1 MKINVVMRDVDFI
14 NDTNDYAGVDRGVYR
29 LLKQGIIPKF
39 TYGDY
44 DSVSRE
50 EREFIESELKIN
62 AVNSE
67 KDYTDSH
74 LALFDLVDKGY
85 TEIDVYGALGDRIDH
100 ELMNIQLLLNE
111 KFKNVDIRLIDKLNV
126 IFKVMGKKELKDIG
140 YKYVSFIPFFNGT
153 TLTLDGFKYDGEVE
167 ISIGSTLTVSNEF
180 IDQTATVETNQ
191 PVIAIYSNDK
201 GRG

>member
-14 NDTNDYAGVDRGVYR
+14 KDTNDYAGVDRGVYR
-29 LLKQGIIPKF
+29 LLKKGITPKF

-44 DSVSRE
+44 DSVSHK

-85 TEIDVYGALGDRIDH
+85 NEIDVYGALGDRIDH

-126 IFKVMGKKELKDIG
+126 IFKVIGKKELKNIG
-140 YKYVSFIPFFNGT
+140 YKYISFIPFFNGT
-153 TLTLDGFKYDGEVE
+153 ILTLDGFKYDGEVE

-180 IDQTATVETNQ
+180 VGQTATVETNQ

-201 GRG
+201 R

>member
-44 DSVSRE
+44 DSVSGE
-50 EREFIESELKIN
+50 EREFIESRLKIN

-111 KFKNVDIRLIDKLNV
+111 KFKNVDIRLIDELNV
-126 IFKVMGKKELKDIG
+126 IFKVMGKKELKNIG
-140 YKYVSFIPFFNGT
+140 YKYISFIPFFNGT
-153 TLTLDGFKYDGEVE
+153 RLTLDGFKYDGEVE

-180 IDQTATVETNQ
+180 VDQTATVETNQ

-201 GRG
+201 R

>member
-1 MKINVVMRDVDFI
+1 MKINVVMRNVDFI
-14 NDTNDYAGVDRGVYR
+14 KDTNDYAGVDRGVYR
-29 LLKQGIIPKF
+29 LLKKGITPKF

-44 DSVSRE
+44 DSVSHK

-85 TEIDVYGALGDRIDH
+85 NEIDVYGALGDRIDH

-126 IFKVMGKKELKDIG
+126 IFKVIGKKELKNIG
-140 YKYVSFIPFFNGT
+140 YKYISFIPFFNGT

-180 IDQTATVETNQ
+180 VGQTATVETNQ

-201 GRG
+201 R

>member
-1 MKINVVMRDVDFI
+1 MKINVVMRNVDFI
-14 NDTNDYAGVDRGVYR
+14 KDTNDYAGVDRGVYR
-29 LLKQGIIPKF
+29 LLKKGITPKF

-85 TEIDVYGALGDRIDH
+85 NEIDVYGALGDRIDH

-126 IFKVMGKKELKDIG
+126 IFKVIGKKELKNIG
-140 YKYVSFIPFFNGT
+140 YKYISFIPFFNGT

-180 IDQTATVETNQ
+180 VGQTATVETNQ

-201 GRG
+201 R

>member
-14 NDTNDYAGVDRGVYR
+14 KDTNDYAGVDRGVYG
-29 LLKQGIIPKF
+29 LLKKGITPKF

-85 TEIDVYGALGDRIDH
+85 NEIDVYGALGDRIDH

-126 IFKVMGKKELKDIG
+126 IFKVIGKKELKNIG
-140 YKYVSFIPFFNGT
+140 YKYISFIPFFNGT

-180 IDQTATVETNQ
+180 VGQTATVETNQ

-201 GRG
+201 R

>member
-14 NDTNDYAGVDRGVYR
+14 KDTNDYAGVDRGVYR
-29 LLKQGIIPKF
+29 LLKKGITPKF

-50 EREFIESELKIN
+50 EREFIESQLKIN

-85 TEIDVYGALGDRIDH
+85 NEIDVYGALGDRIDH

-126 IFKVMGKKELKDIG
+126 IFKVIGKKELKNIG
-140 YKYVSFIPFFNGT
+140 YKYISFIPFFNGT

-180 IDQTATVETNQ
+180 VGQTATVETNQ

-201 GRG
+201 R

>member
-14 NDTNDYAGVDRGVYR
+14 KDTNDYAGVDRGVYR
-29 LLKQGIIPKF
+29 LLKKGITPKF

-85 TEIDVYGALGDRIDH
+85 NEIDVYGALGDRIDH
-100 ELMNIQLLLNE
+100 ELMNIQLLLHA
-111 KFKNVDIRLIDKLNV
+111 KFKNDDIRLIDKLNV
-126 IFKVMGKKELKDIG
+126 IVKVIGKKELKNIG
-140 YKYVSFIPFFNGT
+140 YKYISFIPFFNGT

-180 IDQTATVETNQ
+180 VGQTATVETNQ

-201 GRG
+201 R

>member
-1 MKINVVMRDVDFI
+1 MKISVVMRDVDFI
-14 NDTNDYAGVDRGVYR
+14 KDTNDYAGVDRGVYG
-29 LLKQGIIPKF
+29 LLKKGITPKF

-85 TEIDVYGALGDRIDH
+85 NEIDVYGALGDRIDH

-126 IFKVMGKKELKDIG
+126 IFKVIGKKELKNIG
-140 YKYVSFIPFFNGT
+140 YKYISFIPFFNGT

-180 IDQTATVETNQ
+180 VGQTATVETNQ

-201 GRG
+201 R

>member
-1 MKINVVMRDVDFI
+1 MKINVVMRDADFI
-14 NDTNDYAGVDRGVYR
+14 KDTNDYAGVDRGVYR
-29 LLKQGIIPKF
+29 LLKKGITPKF

-85 TEIDVYGALGDRIDH
+85 NEIDVYGALGDRIDH

-126 IFKVMGKKELKDIG
+126 IFKVIGKKELKNIG
-140 YKYVSFIPFFNGT
+140 YKYISFIPFFNGT

-180 IDQTATVETNQ
+180 VGQTATVETNQ

-201 GRG
+201 R

>member
-14 NDTNDYAGVDRGVYR
+14 KDTNDYAGVDRGIYR
-29 LLKQGIIPKF
+29 LLKKGITPKF

-44 DSVSRE
+44 DSVSHK

-85 TEIDVYGALGDRIDH
+85 NEIDVYGALGDRIDH

-126 IFKVMGKKELKDIG
+126 IFKVIGKKELKNIG
-140 YKYVSFIPFFNGT
+140 YKYISFIPFFNGT

-180 IDQTATVETNQ
+180 VGQTATVETNQ

-201 GRG
+201 R

>member
-50 EREFIESELKIN
+50 EREFIESQLKIN

-126 IFKVMGKKELKDIG
+126 IFKVMGKKELKNIG

-201 GRG
+201 R

>member
-14 NDTNDYAGVDRGVYR
+14 KDTNDYAGVDRGVYR
-29 LLKQGIIPKF
+29 LLKKGITPKF

-44 DSVSRE
+44 DSVSHK

-85 TEIDVYGALGDRIDH
+85 NEIDVYGALGDRIDH

-126 IFKVMGKKELKDIG
+126 IFKVIGKKELKNIG
-140 YKYVSFIPFFNGT
+140 YKYISFIPFFNGT

-167 ISIGSTLTVSNEF
+167 ISISSTLTVSNEF
-180 IDQTATVETNQ
+180 VGQTATVETNQ

-201 GRG
+201 R

>member
-14 NDTNDYAGVDRGVYR
+14 KDTNDYAGVDRGVYR
-29 LLKQGIIPKF
+29 LLKKGITPKF

-74 LALFDLVDKGY
+74 LALFDLVVIGY
-85 TEIDVYGALGDRIDH
+85 NEIDVYGALGDRIDH

-126 IFKVMGKKELKDIG
+126 IFKVIGKKELKNIG
-140 YKYVSFIPFFNGT
+140 YKYISFIPFFNGT

-180 IDQTATVETNQ
+180 VGQTATVETNQ

-201 GRG
+201 R

>member
-14 NDTNDYAGVDRGVYR
+14 KDTNDYAGVDRGVYG
-29 LLKQGIIPKF
+29 LLKKGITPKF

-50 EREFIESELKIN
+50 EREFIESQLKIN

-85 TEIDVYGALGDRIDH
+85 NEIDVYGALGDRIDH

-126 IFKVMGKKELKDIG
+126 IFKVIGKKELKNIG
-140 YKYVSFIPFFNGT
+140 YKYISFIPFFNGT

-180 IDQTATVETNQ
+180 VGQTATVETNQ

-201 GRG
+201 R

>member
-29 LLKQGIIPKF
+29 LLKNGIIPMF

-44 DSVSRE
+44 DSVSGE
-50 EREFIESELKIN
+50 EREFIESRLKIN

-111 KFKNVDIRLIDKLNV
+111 KFKNVDIRLIDELNV
-126 IFKVMGKKELKDIG
+126 IFKVMGKKELKNIG
-140 YKYVSFIPFFNGT
+140 YKYISFIPFFNGT

-180 IDQTATVETNQ
+180 VDQTATVETNQ

-201 GRG
+201 R

>member
-14 NDTNDYAGVDRGVYR
+14 KDTNDYAGVDRGVYR
-29 LLKQGIIPKF
+29 LLKKGITTKF

-85 TEIDVYGALGDRIDH
+85 NEIDVYGALGDRIDH

-126 IFKVMGKKELKDIG
+126 IFKVIGKKELKNIG
-140 YKYVSFIPFFNGT
+140 YKYISFIPFFNGT

-180 IDQTATVETNQ
+180 VGQTATVETNQ

-201 GRG
+201 R

>member
-1 MKINVVMRDVDFI
+1 MKISVVMRDVDFI
-14 NDTNDYAGVDRGVYR
+14 KDTNDYAGVDRGVYG
-29 LLKQGIIPKF
+29 LLKKGITPKF

-50 EREFIESELKIN
+50 EREFIESQLKIN

-85 TEIDVYGALGDRIDH
+85 NEIDVYGALGDRIDH

-126 IFKVMGKKELKDIG
+126 IFKVIGKKELKNIG
-140 YKYVSFIPFFNGT
+140 YKYISFIPFFNGT

-180 IDQTATVETNQ
+180 VGQTATVETNQ

-201 GRG
+201 R

>member
-14 NDTNDYAGVDRGVYR
+14 NDTNNYAGVDRGVYR
-29 LLKQGIIPKF
+29 LLKKGIIPKF

-44 DSVSRE
+44 DSVSDE
-50 EREFIESELKIN
+50 EREFIESQLKIN

-126 IFKVMGKKELKDIG
+126 IFKVMGKKELKNIG

>member
-14 NDTNDYAGVDRGVYR
+14 KDTNDYAGVDRGIYR
-29 LLKQGIIPKF
+29 LLKKGITPKF

-85 TEIDVYGALGDRIDH
+85 NEIDVYGALGDRIDH

-126 IFKVMGKKELKDIG
+126 IFKVIGKKELKNIG
-140 YKYVSFIPFFNGT
+140 YKYISFIPFFNGT

-180 IDQTATVETNQ
+180 VGQTATVETNQ

-201 GRG
+201 R

>member
-14 NDTNDYAGVDRGVYR
+14 KDTNDYAGVDRGVYR
-29 LLKQGIIPKF
+29 LLKKGITPKF

-44 DSVSRE
+44 DSVSHK
-50 EREFIESELKIN
+50 EREFIESQLKIN

-85 TEIDVYGALGDRIDH
+85 NEIDVYGALGDRIDH

-126 IFKVMGKKELKDIG
+126 IFKVIGKKELKNIG
-140 YKYVSFIPFFNGT
+140 YKYISFIPFFNGT

-180 IDQTATVETNQ
+180 VGQTATVETNQ

-201 GRG
+201 R

>member
-29 LLKQGIIPKF
+29 LLKKGITPKF

-85 TEIDVYGALGDRIDH
+85 NEIDVYGALGDRIDH

-126 IFKVMGKKELKDIG
+126 IFKVIGKKELKNIG
-140 YKYVSFIPFFNGT
+140 YKYISFIPFFNGT

-180 IDQTATVETNQ
+180 VGQTATVETNQ

-201 GRG
+201 R

>member
-1 MKINVVMRDVDFI
+1 MRDVDFI
-14 NDTNDYAGVDRGVYR
+14 KDTNDYAGVDRGVYR
-29 LLKQGIIPKF
+29 LLKKGITPKF

-85 TEIDVYGALGDRIDH
+85 NEIDVYGALGDRIDH

-126 IFKVMGKKELKDIG
+126 IFKVIGKKELKNIG
-140 YKYVSFIPFFNGT
+140 YKYISFIPFFNGT

-180 IDQTATVETNQ
+180 VGQTATIETNQ
-191 PVIAIYSNDK
+191 PVIVIYSNDK
-201 GRG
+201 R

>member
-14 NDTNDYAGVDRGVYR
+14 KDTNDYAGVDRGVYR
-29 LLKQGIIPKF
+29 LLKKGITPKF

-85 TEIDVYGALGDRIDH
+85 NEIDVYGALGDRIDH

-126 IFKVMGKKELKDIG
+126 IFKVIGKKELKNIG
-140 YKYVSFIPFFNGT
+140 YKYISFIPFFNGT

-180 IDQTATVETNQ
+180 VGQTATVETNQ

-201 GRG
+201 R

>member
-14 NDTNDYAGVDRGVYR
+14 KDTNDYAGVDRGVYR
-29 LLKQGIIPKF
+29 LLKKGITPKF

-44 DSVSRE
+44 DSVSHK

-85 TEIDVYGALGDRIDH
+85 NEIDVYGALGDRIDH

-126 IFKVMGKKELKDIG
+126 IFKVIGKKELKNIG
-140 YKYVSFIPFFNGT
+140 YKYISFIPFFNGT

-180 IDQTATVETNQ
+180 VGQTATVETNQ

-201 GRG
+201 R